1 MKNED
6 KKYAKVLSPKE
17 INEIEDEELKN
28 LRLKYWKLRRDAF
41 LSDEIL
47 ESELDKV
54 IDGLFSQE
62 QKEIEAYRC
71 KRG

>member
-28 LRLKYWKLRRDAF
+28 LRLKYWKLRHDAF

-62 QKEIEAYRC
+62 QKEIEEYRC